1 MIMDIQSTI
10 DSVTEGVNQILSDSL
25 FTRYGLLGLF
35 ANGILAPILPI
46 PPELTR
52 FALVLSGESKA
63 LVVLVLSAA
72 WILGGILWYYVSFT
86 GNRVI
91 LKRLRGDSQ
100 QNKSL
105 KKGHRLLDRYGWV
118 IILVSPWI
126 PILGDIIVIIAG
138 VKRYSPK
145 KYIISMS
152 IGKIIRAV
160 AIVFFTSWMT
170 NYYFV

>member
-1 MIMDIQSTI
+1 M
-10 DSVTEGVNQILSDSL
+10 
-25 FTRYGLLGLF
+25 
-35 ANGILAPILPI
+35 
-46 PPELTR
+46 
-52 FALVLSGESKA
+52 
-63 LVVLVLSAA
+63 
-72 WILGGILWYYVSFT
+72 WYYVSFT

-170 NYYFV
+170 NYYFI